1 MKILLLEDDPVLST
15 ELIKFLQHENYS
27 VSNVSDGMSFLTE
40 IQKQKFDIY
49 LLDINVP
56 KMNGLEV
63 CRKIREKDRQTII
76 IIISAYG
83 ELSDKRKAFEN
94 LADDYLVKPFQF
106 EELQMRISALQRR
119 KATDHNKAEH
129 RIAIAD
135 LEILK
140 NEQKVFRGGK
150 EINLTVKEY
159 FLLLLL
165 AEAPGRIFSKQQ
177 ISEKVWDIHF
187 STNTNTIEVYINFL
201 RKKIDRD
208 FATKL
213 IHTRPGFGYYLKVE
227 E

>member
-1 MKILLLEDDPVLST
+1 MNILILEDDPVLST
-15 ELIKFLQHENYS
+15 ELIKFLQHENYG
-27 VSNVSDGMSFLTE
+27 VSNVCDGESFIKE
-40 IQKQKFDIY
+40 IQRGRFSFY

-56 KMNGLEV
+56 KMDGLEV
-63 CRKIREKDRQTII
+63 CRKIRETDAQTPI

-119 KATDHNKAEH
+119 KSADQNRTDE
-129 RIAIAD
+129 RIVISD
-135 LEILK
+135 LEIQK

-165 AEAPGRIFSKQQ
+165 AESPGRIFSKQQ

-208 FATKL
+208 FDAKL
-213 IHTRPGFGYYLKVE
+213 IHTRTGFGYYLKVE

>member
-1 MKILLLEDDPVLST
+1 MHILILEDDLVLAA
-15 ELIKFLQHENYS
+15 ELKKFLELEDYR
-27 VSNVSDGMSFLTE
+27 VSAVHDGVSFLEE
-40 IQKQKFDIY
+40 IQQSNFDFY

-56 KMNGLEV
+56 KINGLDV
-63 CRKIREKDRQTII
+63 CKIIREKDTETPI

-106 EELQMRISALQRR
+106 EELQMRLSALQRR
-119 KATDHNKAEH
+119 KLGTELGENS
-129 RIAIAD
+129 RITIHD

-140 NEQKVFRGGK
+140 NEQKVFRAGK

-165 AEAPGRIFSKQQ
+165 AESPGRIFSKQQ

-208 FATKL
+208 FDTKL
-213 IHTRPGFGYYLKVE
+213 IHTRTGFGYYLKVE